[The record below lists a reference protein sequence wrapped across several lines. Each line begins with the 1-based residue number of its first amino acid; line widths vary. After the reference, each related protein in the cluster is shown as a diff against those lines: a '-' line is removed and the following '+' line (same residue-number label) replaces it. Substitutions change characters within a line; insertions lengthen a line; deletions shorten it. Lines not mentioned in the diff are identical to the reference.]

1 MENKTEELKQELVF
15 SFCAETDE
23 ITITFRG
30 GARVLPAYIV
40 HGLGGAEKIK
50 EVAPSLAEVNYN
62 DFLAAFQK
70 TMERQQLNEI
80 GRKFVGGHFNKRK
93 F

>member
-1 MENKTEELKQELVF
+1 MEIKKEEQAEELVF

-50 EVAPSLAEVNYN
+50 EVAPSLAEVSYN
-62 DFLAAFQK
+62 DFLAAFHK
-70 TMERQQLNEI
+70 TMEKQQLNEI
-80 GRKFVGGHFNKRK
+80 GRKFIGGHFNRRK